1 MFKVSFY
8 INAICSFIIVFS
20 SLSFAAEPE
29 QEQINKGSI
38 EADLGYFFG
47 YSFGNMLKEG
57 GNDSINV
64 DRLVEGM
71 QHALEGTEP
80 VLTQTQ
86 QEAVIAEVRAR
97 QTKIRDLQADA
108 AIATGEEFLATNAM
122 QDGIAV
128 TPSGLQ
134 YLVLLEG
141 TGASPVKENRVVVHY
156 EGRLIDGSVF
166 DSSIQRGEPVEFGL
180 SQVIPGWPEGL
191 QLMKAGG
198 KSRFFIASNL
208 AYGPAGTGGIPP
220 HSVLIFD
227 VELIEI
233 K

>member
-1 MFKVSFY
+1 MSRISFN
-8 INAICSFIIVFS
+8 ISTIASLFIVFS
-20 SLSFAAEPE
+20 SLSFAAEPK
-29 QEQINKGSI
+29 QDQINTGAL

-57 GNDSINV
+57 GNDSI
-64 DRLVEGM
+64 DIDKLVEGM
-71 QHALEGTEP
+71 QHALEGVEP

-97 QTKIRDLQADA
+97 QTMIKDRQAEA
-108 AIATGEEFLATNAM
+108 AIAIGREFLAANAL
-122 QDGIAV
+122 QEGVVV
-128 TPSGLQ
+128 TASGLQ
-134 YLVLLEG
+134 HLVLEEG
-141 TGASPVKENRVVVHY
+141 TGAAPLKENRVVVHY
-156 EGRLIDGSVF
+156 QGSLIDGSVF

-180 SQVIPGWPEGL
+180 GQVIPGWTEGL
-191 QLMKAGG
+191 QLMKVGG
-198 KSRFFIASNL
+198 KSRFFIASDL

>member
-1 MFKVSFY
+1 MSKISIN
-8 INAICSFIIVFS
+8 INAIAFIIVVFS
-20 SLSFAAEPE
+20 SISFAAEPE
-29 QEQINKGSI
+29 QEPDNKGAL

-57 GNDSINV
+57 GNDSINIEK
-64 DRLVEGM
+64 LVEGM
-71 QHALEGTEP
+71 QHALEGVEP
-80 VLTQTQ
+80 ALTQTQ

-97 QTKIRDLQADA
+97 QTMIKDRQAEA
-108 AIATGEEFLATNAM
+108 AIAIGREFLAANAL
-122 QDGIAV
+122 QDEVVV
-128 TPSGLQ
+128 TASGLQ
-134 YLVLLEG
+134 HLVLEEG
-141 TGASPVKENRVVVHY
+141 TGAAPLKENRVVVHY
-156 EGRLIDGSVF
+156 QGSLIDGSIF

-180 SQVIPGWPEGL
+180 AQVIPGWTEGL
-191 QLMKAGG
+191 QLMKVGG
-198 KSRFFIASNL
+198 KSRFFIPSDL